1 MRKNLRGSQNSI
13 TLKLRGLQKGSVRLV
28 RYEEMLSKKEVMLK
42 LIFEFLD
49 ELLRFYNNG
58 F

>member
-13 TLKLRGLQKGSVRLV
+13 TLKLQGFQKGSVRLV

-42 LIFEFLD
+42 SIFVFLD
-49 ELLRFYNNG
+49 ELLHFYN
-58 F
+58 FEF